1 MPSLPGGW
9 KTAAGSAAVFLL
21 LLVPVRL
28 PAGGRWVEAWS
39 AGAHV
44 VLFAALAWLW
54 GRGLPGWSRGW
65 RLWGVLAAVAA
76 AVEGLQLWTGRSV
89 GWADWCSGAAGAACV
104 CATWRVR
111 GGIRLLAVL
120 ALAFLPAAW
129 EAAQQILEKRD
140 FPILADPARRW
151 AGRGWIENG
160 GRLQREEEGFRF
172 LSDDPTT
179 PAAYPGV
186 FRVPAAKDWRKIEAL
201 DTSLYWPEEKPA
213 VMGLRVDDQPGRLV
227 QDQQVLVLEAK
238 AQVHGAFG
246 EQHAQHPPGADQG
259 HRHLAVGLREAGVGN
274 VHAPQ
279 RWRIGRG
286 MGIHAVAD
294 GMAVGDR
301 KSVV

>member
-44 VLFAALAWLW
+44 ALFAALAWLW

-65 RLWGVLAAVAA
+65 RLWGGLAAVAA

-89 GWADWCSGAAGAACV
+89 GWTDWCSGAAGAACV

-120 ALAFLPAAW
+120 ALAFLPTAW

-160 GRLQREEEGFRF
+160 GRLRREEEGFRF

-213 VMGLRVDDQPGRLV
+213 VMGLRVDDQPG
-227 QDQQVLVLEAK
+227 Q
-238 AQVHGAFG
+238 
-246 EQHAQHPPGADQG
+246 PPYADRFQREFSVTQG
-259 HRHLAVGLREAGVGN
+259 WNRVRIPVREL
-274 VHAPQ
+274 
-279 RWRIGRG
+279 GRT
-286 MGIHAVAD
+286 AD
-294 GMAVGDR
+294 GRSLRLDCIRRWGVFLVSGEAFDYFLLGPVR
-301 KSVV
+301 LTLQEETP

>member
-1 MPSLPGGW
+1 M
-9 KTAAGSAAVFLL
+9 
-21 LLVPVRL
+21 
-28 PAGGRWVEAWS
+28 EAWS

-44 VLFAALAWLW
+44 SLFAALAWLW
-54 GRGLPGWSRGW
+54 GRGLPGRSRGW
-65 RLWGVLAAVAA
+65 RLWGGLAAVAA

-140 FPILADPARRW
+140 FPLLADPARRW

-160 GRLQREEEGFRF
+160 GRLRREEEGFRF

-213 VMGLRVDDQPGRLV
+213 VMGLRVDDQPGQPPYADRFQWEFSVTQGWNRVRIPVRELGRTASGRPLRLECIRRWGV
-227 QDQQVLVLEAK
+227 FLVSESSFDYFLLGPVRLTLQE
-238 AQVHGAFG
+238 
-246 EQHAQHPPGADQG
+246 ETP
-259 HRHLAVGLREAGVGN
+259 
-274 VHAPQ
+274 
-279 RWRIGRG
+279 
-286 MGIHAVAD
+286 
-294 GMAVGDR
+294 
-301 KSVV
+301 

>member
-1 MPSLPGGW
+1 MPRLPGGW

-44 VLFAALAWLW
+44 ALFAALAWLW
-54 GRGLPGWSRGW
+54 GRGLPGRSRGW
-65 RLWGVLAAVAA
+65 RLWGGLAAVAA

-140 FPILADPARRW
+140 FPLLADPARRW

-160 GRLQREEEGFRF
+160 GRLRREEEGFRF

-186 FRVPAAKDWRKIEAL
+186 FRVPAAKDWRRIEAL

-213 VMGLRVDDQPGRLV
+213 VMGLRVDDQPG
-227 QDQQVLVLEAK
+227 Q
-238 AQVHGAFG
+238 
-246 EQHAQHPPGADQG
+246 PPYADRFQREFSVTQG
-259 HRHLAVGLREAGVGN
+259 WNRVRIPVREL
-274 VHAPQ
+274 
-279 RWRIGRG
+279 GRT
-286 MGIHAVAD
+286 AD
-294 GMAVGDR
+294 GRSLRLDGIRRWGVFLVSGEAFDYFLLGPVR
-301 KSVV
+301 LTLQEETP

>member
-1 MPSLPGGW
+1 MPRLPGGW

-28 PAGGRWVEAWS
+28 PAGERWVEAWS

-120 ALAFLPAAW
+120 ALTFLPAAW
-129 EAAQQILEKRD
+129 EAALQILEKRD
-140 FPILADPARRW
+140 FPLLADPARRW

-186 FRVPAAKDWRKIEAL
+186 FRVPAAKDWRRIEAL

-213 VMGLRVDDQPGRLV
+213 VMGLRVDDQPGQPPYADRFQREFSVTQGWNRVRIPVRELGRTASGRPLRLDCIRRWGV
-227 QDQQVLVLEAK
+227 FLVSGEAFDYFLLGPVRLTLQEK
-238 AQVHGAFG
+238 
-246 EQHAQHPPGADQG
+246 PP
-259 HRHLAVGLREAGVGN
+259 
-274 VHAPQ
+274 
-279 RWRIGRG
+279 
-286 MGIHAVAD
+286 
-294 GMAVGDR
+294 
-301 KSVV
+301 

>member
-1 MPSLPGGW
+1 MRRLPGGW

-28 PAGGRWVEAWS
+28 PAGERWVEAWS

-44 VLFAALAWLW
+44 ALFAALAWLW

-129 EAAQQILEKRD
+129 EAALQILEKRD
-140 FPILADPARRW
+140 FPLLADPARRW

-186 FRVPAAKDWRKIEAL
+186 FRVPAAKDWRRIEAL

-213 VMGLRVDDQPGRLV
+213 VMGLRVDDQPGQPPYADRFQREFSVTQGWNRVRIPVRELGRTASGRPLRLDCIRRWGV
-227 QDQQVLVLEAK
+227 FLVSGEAFDYFLLGPVRLTLQEK
-238 AQVHGAFG
+238 
-246 EQHAQHPPGADQG
+246 PP
-259 HRHLAVGLREAGVGN
+259 
-274 VHAPQ
+274 
-279 RWRIGRG
+279 
-286 MGIHAVAD
+286 
-294 GMAVGDR
+294 
-301 KSVV
+301 

>member
-1 MPSLPGGW
+1 MPRLPGGW

-28 PAGGRWVEAWS
+28 PAGERWVEAWS

-44 VLFAALAWLW
+44 SLFAALAWLW
-54 GRGLPGWSRGW
+54 GRGLPGRSRGW
-65 RLWGVLAAVAA
+65 RLWGGLAAVAA

-89 GWADWCSGAAGAACV
+89 GWTDWCSGAAGAACV

-129 EAAQQILEKRD
+129 EAALQILEKRD

-160 GRLQREEEGFRF
+160 GRLRREEEGFRF

-186 FRVPAAKDWRKIEAL
+186 FRVPAAKDWRRIEAL
-201 DTSLYWPEEKPA
+201 DTSLYWPGKKPA
-213 VMGLRVDDQPGRLV
+213 VMGLRVDDQPG
-227 QDQQVLVLEAK
+227 Q
-238 AQVHGAFG
+238 
-246 EQHAQHPPGADQG
+246 PPYADRFQREFSVTQG
-259 HRHLAVGLREAGVGN
+259 WNRVRIPVREL
-274 VHAPQ
+274 
-279 RWRIGRG
+279 GRT
-286 MGIHAVAD
+286 AD
-294 GMAVGDR
+294 GRPLRLDGIRRWGVFLVSGEAFDYFLLGPVR
-301 KSVV
+301 LTLQEETP